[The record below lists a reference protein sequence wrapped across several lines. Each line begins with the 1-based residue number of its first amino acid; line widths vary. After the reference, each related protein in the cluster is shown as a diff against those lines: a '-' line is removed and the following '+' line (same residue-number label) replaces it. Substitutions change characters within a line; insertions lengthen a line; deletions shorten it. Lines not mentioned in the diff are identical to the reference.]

1 MTRLVGILRCDL
13 CHLNTCPAHSVAD
26 PKVIETG
33 CTESEALPIN
43 FWSVIKIMN
52 VKLFVFSIILMALPA
67 NVVRA
72 EKIIFAYPSPSTSF
86 LPLVVAQKKGF
97 FDPEN
102 LQPELVQIR
111 PAVAIPGLT
120 IGSVDYTTVL
130 GSTIAARMRG
140 VPLVIT
146 GVFADKPMDFLVG
159 SKGILAA
166 KDLKNK
172 VVGIS
177 AFGTATHFLTVR
189 VLKAIGLDPEKDLTL
204 RAVGDEGLRL
214 QALSTGLVQATLLGS
229 QGVIEG
235 EKAGLKVIVA
245 AADVI
250 ESLPFAGVT
259 TTTAK
264 LKENPQQIKR
274 VLRAGLHG
282 LRYVLDNKAGTV
294 DVIQSWY
301 RVERGIAAATYDL
314 ARKSYS
320 KNGEVSEKGIM
331 LSMEFARSSGK
342 FEKEPTPAEIIDF
355 TLLHEVKKE
364 IAW

>member
-1 MTRLVGILRCDL
+1 MSQWRRRFVWALV
-13 CHLNTCPAHSVAD
+13 SVGVLAFQIRA
-26 PKVIETG
+26 VY
-33 CTESEALPIN
+33 
-43 FWSVIKIMN
+43 
-52 VKLFVFSIILMALPA
+52 
-67 NVVRA
+67 A
-72 EKIIFAYPSPSTSF
+72 EKVIFAYPSPSTSF
-86 LPLVVAQKKGF
+86 LPLVVAHKKGF
-97 FDPEN
+97 FDVEN
-102 LQPELVQIR
+102 LQVELVQIR

-159 SKGILAA
+159 AKGIVSS
-166 KDLKNK
+166 KELKGRI
-172 VVGIS
+172 VGIS

-189 VLKAIGLDPEKDLTL
+189 VLRAVGLDPEKDVTL

-214 QALSTGLVQATLLGS
+214 QALGTGLVHASLLGS
-229 QGVIEG
+229 QGAIQG
-235 EKAGLKVIVA
+235 EKEGLNVIVA

-259 TTTAK
+259 TTMAK
-264 LKENPQQIKR
+264 LKGNPQQIKK
-274 VLRAGLHG
+274 VLRAGLKG
-282 LRYVLDNKAGTV
+282 LRYVQDNRPGTI

-301 RVERGIAAATYDL
+301 RVEREVAGATYDL

-320 KNGEVSEKGIM
+320 TNGEVSEKGVL

-342 FEKEPTPAEIIDF
+342 FEKETLPSEIVDF
-355 TLLHEVKKE
+355 SLLREVRKE
-364 IAW
+364 LAGQ

>member
-1 MTRLVGILRCDL
+1 MKILRTFLWACL
-13 CHLNTCPAHSVAD
+13 SIAAVNPA
-26 PKVIETG
+26 
-33 CTESEALPIN
+33 
-43 FWSVIKIMN
+43 
-52 VKLFVFSIILMALPA
+52 
-67 NVVRA
+67 RA

-97 FDPEN
+97 FEPEN

-120 IGSVDYTTVL
+120 IGSVDFTTVL

-140 VPLVIT
+140 VPLIIT

-159 SKGILAA
+159 SKGTLSA
-166 KDLKNK
+166 KELKNK
-172 VVGIS
+172 IVGIS

-189 VLKAIGLDPEKDLTL
+189 VLKAIGLDPEKDVTL

-214 QALSTGLVQATLLGS
+214 QALGTGLIQASLLGS

-245 AADVI
+245 LADVI

-259 TTTAK
+259 TTLVK
-264 LKENPQQIKR
+264 LRDNPQQIKR
-274 VLRAGLHG
+274 VLRAGLRG
-282 LRYVLDNKAGTV
+282 LRYTLDNKAGTV
-294 DVIQSWY
+294 DVIQNWY
-301 RVERGIAAATYDL
+301 RVDREIAAATYDL
-314 ARKSYS
+314 AWKSYS
-320 KNGEVSEKGIM
+320 RNGEVSEKGVL

-342 FEKEPTPAEIIDF
+342 FDKEPAPGEITDF
-355 TLLHEVKKE
+355 NLLHEVRKDL
-364 IAW
+364 AWP

>member
-1 MTRLVGILRCDL
+1 MSALRAYL
-13 CHLNTCPAHSVAD
+13 IALTISLWV
-26 PKVIETG
+26 
-33 CTESEALPIN
+33 SEAGL
-43 FWSVIKIMN
+43 
-52 VKLFVFSIILMALPA
+52 
-67 NVVRA
+67 VRA

-120 IGSVDYTTVL
+120 LGSVDYTTVL

-159 SKGILAA
+159 AKGIASS
-166 KDLKNK
+166 KDLKGK
-172 VVGIS
+172 IIGIS
-177 AFGTATHFLTVR
+177 ALGTATHFLTVR
-189 VLKAIGLDPEKDLTL
+189 VLKAVGLDPEKDVTL

-214 QALSTGLVQATLLGS
+214 QALSTGLVQASLLGS

-259 TTTAK
+259 TTLAK

-274 VLRAGLHG
+274 VLRAGLRG
-282 LRYVLDNKAGTV
+282 LRYVQDNKAGTV

-301 RVERGIAAATYDL
+301 RVEREIAASTYDL
-314 ARKSYS
+314 ARKSFS
-320 KNGEVSEKGIM
+320 ANGEVNEKGIL
-331 LSMEFARSSGK
+331 LSMEFARTSGK
-342 FEKEPTPAEIIDF
+342 FEKEISPLEIIDF
-355 TLLHEVKKE
+355 NLLREVKKE
-364 IAW
+364 LGWR

>member
-1 MTRLVGILRCDL
+1 MKNRSIQLV
-13 CHLNTCPAHSVAD
+13 
-26 PKVIETG
+26 
-33 CTESEALPIN
+33 ALMISLWA
-43 FWSVIKIMN
+43 FCSG
-52 VKLFVFSIILMALPA
+52 SA
-67 NVVRA
+67 RA

-120 IGSVDYTTVL
+120 LASVDYTTVL

-159 SKGILAA
+159 AKGIATP
-166 KDLKNK
+166 KDLKGK
-172 VVGIS
+172 IIGIS
-177 AFGTATHFLTVR
+177 ALGTATHFLTVR
-189 VLKAIGLDPEKDLTL
+189 VLKAVGLDPEKDVTL

-214 QALSTGLVQATLLGS
+214 QALVTGLVQASLLGS

-259 TTTAK
+259 TTLAK

-274 VLRAGLHG
+274 VLRAGLRG
-282 LRYVLDNKAGTV
+282 LRYVQDNKAGTV

-301 RVERGIAAATYDL
+301 RVEREIAASTYDL
-314 ARKSYS
+314 ARKSFS
-320 KNGEVSEKGIM
+320 ANGEVNDKGI
-331 LSMEFARSSGK
+331 LFSMEFARTTGK
-342 FEKEPTPAEIIDF
+342 FEKEISPSEIVDF
-355 TLLHEVKKE
+355 NLLREVKKE
-364 IAW
+364 LGWR

>member
-1 MTRLVGILRCDL
+1 MKTMYAKLVAILISL
-13 CHLNTCPAHSVAD
+13 FAAQVSIAH
-26 PKVIETG
+26 
-33 CTESEALPIN
+33 
-43 FWSVIKIMN
+43 
-52 VKLFVFSIILMALPA
+52 
-67 NVVRA
+67 A

-86 LPLVVAQKKGF
+86 LPLVAAQKKGF

-102 LQPELVQIR
+102 LQVELVQIR

-140 VPLVIT
+140 VPLIIT

-159 SKGILAA
+159 AKGIVSA
-166 KDLKNK
+166 KELKGRI
-172 VVGIS
+172 VGIS
-177 AFGTATHFLTVR
+177 ALGTATHFLTVK
-189 VLKAIGLDPEKDLTL
+189 VLRAVGLDPDKDVTL

-214 QALSTGLVQATLLGS
+214 QALGTGLVHASLLGS
-229 QGVIEG
+229 QGAIQG
-235 EKAGLKVIVA
+235 EKEGLKVIVA

-259 TTTAK
+259 TTMAK
-264 LKENPQQIKR
+264 LKGNPQQIKK
-274 VLRAGLHG
+274 VLRAGLKG
-282 LRYVLDNKAGTV
+282 LRYVQDNRPGTI

-301 RVERGIAAATYDL
+301 RVEREVAGATYDL

-320 KNGEVSEKGIM
+320 TNGEVSEKGVL

-342 FEKEPTPAEIIDF
+342 FEKETSPSEIVDF
-355 TLLHEVKKE
+355 NLLREIRKE
-364 IAW
+364 LAGQ

>member
-1 MTRLVGILRCDL
+1 MTNQSVQLIARIISLWAFCSGS
-13 CHLNTCPAHSVAD
+13 AH
-26 PKVIETG
+26 
-33 CTESEALPIN
+33 
-43 FWSVIKIMN
+43 
-52 VKLFVFSIILMALPA
+52 
-67 NVVRA
+67 A

-97 FDPEN
+97 FEPEN

-159 SKGILAA
+159 SKGIVTP
-166 KDLKNK
+166 KDLKGK
-172 VVGIS
+172 IIGIS
-177 AFGTATHFLTVR
+177 ALGTATHFLTVR
-189 VLKAIGLDPEKDLTL
+189 VLKAVGLDPEKDVTL

-214 QALSTGLVQATLLGS
+214 QALSTGLVQASLLGS

-245 AADVI
+245 AAEVI

-259 TTTAK
+259 TTLAK

-274 VLRAGLHG
+274 VLRAGLRG
-282 LRYVLDNKAGTV
+282 LRYVQDNKAGTV

-301 RVERGIAAATYDL
+301 RVEREIAAATYDL
-314 ARKSYS
+314 ARKSFS
-320 KNGEVSEKGIM
+320 ANGEVNDKGIL
-331 LSMEFARSSGK
+331 LSMEFARTSGK
-342 FEKEPTPAEIIDF
+342 FEKEISPSEIIDF
-355 TLLHEVKKE
+355 NLVREVKKE
-364 IAW
+364 LGWR

>member
-1 MTRLVGILRCDL
+1 MSALR
-13 CHLNTCPAHSVAD
+13 
-26 PKVIETG
+26 G
-33 CTESEALPIN
+33 CLFAL
-43 FWSVIKIMN
+43 
-52 VKLFVFSIILMALPA
+52 IISLWVCGPNSA
-67 NVVRA
+67 RA

-97 FDPEN
+97 FEPEN

-159 SKGILAA
+159 AKGIASP
-166 KDLKNK
+166 KDLKGK
-172 VVGIS
+172 IIGIS
-177 AFGTATHFLTVR
+177 ALGTATHFLTVR
-189 VLKAIGLDPEKDLTL
+189 VLKAVGLDPEKDVTL

-214 QALSTGLVQATLLGS
+214 QALSTGLVQASLLGS

-259 TTTAK
+259 TTLAK

-274 VLRAGLHG
+274 VLRAGLRG
-282 LRYVLDNKAGTV
+282 LRYVQDNKAGTV

-301 RVERGIAAATYDL
+301 RVEREIAASTYDL
-314 ARKSYS
+314 ARKSFS
-320 KNGEVSEKGIM
+320 ANGEVNEKGIL
-331 LSMEFARSSGK
+331 LSMEFARTSGK
-342 FEKEPTPAEIIDF
+342 FEKEISPSEIIDF
-355 TLLHEVKKE
+355 NLLREVKKE
-364 IAW
+364 LGWR

>member
-1 MTRLVGILRCDL
+1 MYAKLVAILISL
-13 CHLNTCPAHSVAD
+13 FAAQVSIAH
-26 PKVIETG
+26 
-33 CTESEALPIN
+33 
-43 FWSVIKIMN
+43 
-52 VKLFVFSIILMALPA
+52 
-67 NVVRA
+67 A

-102 LQPELVQIR
+102 LQVELVQIR

-140 VPLVIT
+140 VPLIIT

-159 SKGILAA
+159 AKGIVSA
-166 KDLKNK
+166 KELKGRI
-172 VVGIS
+172 VGIS
-177 AFGTATHFLTVR
+177 ALGTATHFLTVK
-189 VLKAIGLDPEKDLTL
+189 VLRAVGLDPDKDVTL

-214 QALSTGLVQATLLGS
+214 QALGTGLVHASLLGS
-229 QGVIEG
+229 QGAIQG
-235 EKAGLKVIVA
+235 EKEGLKVIVA

-259 TTTAK
+259 TTMAK
-264 LKENPQQIKR
+264 LKGNPQQIKK
-274 VLRAGLHG
+274 VLRAGLKG
-282 LRYVLDNKAGTV
+282 LRYVQDNRPGTI

-301 RVERGIAAATYDL
+301 RVEREVAGATYDL

-320 KNGEVSEKGIM
+320 TNGEVSEKGVL

-342 FEKEPTPAEIIDF
+342 FEKETSPSEIVDF
-355 TLLHEVKKE
+355 NLLREIRKE
-364 IAW
+364 LAGQ

>member
-1 MTRLVGILRCDL
+1 MSAFRRCL
-13 CHLNTCPAHSVAD
+13 F
-26 PKVIETG
+26 
-33 CTESEALPIN
+33 AL
-43 FWSVIKIMN
+43 
-52 VKLFVFSIILMALPA
+52 IISLWVCGPNSA
-67 NVVRA
+67 RA

-159 SKGILAA
+159 AKGIATP
-166 KDLKNK
+166 KDLKGK
-172 VVGIS
+172 IIGIS
-177 AFGTATHFLTVR
+177 ALGTATHFLTVR
-189 VLKAIGLDPEKDLTL
+189 VLKAVGLDPEKDVTL

-214 QALSTGLVQATLLGS
+214 QALSTGLVQASLLGS

-235 EKAGLKVIVA
+235 EKAGLKIIVA
-245 AADVI
+245 AAEVI

-259 TTTAK
+259 TTLVK

-274 VLRAGLHG
+274 VLRAGLRG
-282 LRYVLDNKAGTV
+282 LRYVQDNKAGTV

-301 RVERGIAAATYDL
+301 RVEREIAVSTYDL
-314 ARKSYS
+314 ARKSFS
-320 KNGEVSEKGIM
+320 ANGEVNDNGI
-331 LSMEFARSSGK
+331 LFSLEFARTSGK
-342 FEKEPTPAEIIDF
+342 FEREISPSEIIDF
-355 TLLHEVKKE
+355 NLLREVKKE
-364 IAW
+364 LGWH

>member
-1 MTRLVGILRCDL
+1 M
-13 CHLNTCPAHSVAD
+13 
-26 PKVIETG
+26 
-33 CTESEALPIN
+33 
-43 FWSVIKIMN
+43 
-52 VKLFVFSIILMALPA
+52 
-67 NVVRA
+67 
-72 EKIIFAYPSPSTSF
+72 
-86 LPLVVAQKKGF
+86 AQKKGF

-120 IGSVDYTTVL
+120 LGSVDYTTVL

-159 SKGILAA
+159 AKGIASP
-166 KDLKNK
+166 KDLKGK
-172 VVGIS
+172 IIGIS
-177 AFGTATHFLTVR
+177 ALGTATHFLTVR
-189 VLKAIGLDPEKDLTL
+189 VLKAVGLDPEKDVTL

-214 QALSTGLVQATLLGS
+214 QALSTGLVQASLLGS

-259 TTTAK
+259 TTLAK

-274 VLRAGLHG
+274 VLRAGLRG
-282 LRYVLDNKAGTV
+282 LRYVQDNKAGTV

-301 RVERGIAAATYDL
+301 RVEREIAASTYDL
-314 ARKSYS
+314 ARKSFS
-320 KNGEVSEKGIM
+320 ANGEVNEKGIL
-331 LSMEFARSSGK
+331 LSMEFARTSGK
-342 FEKEPTPAEIIDF
+342 FEKEISPSEIIDF
-355 TLLHEVKKE
+355 NLLREVKKE
-364 IAW
+364 LGWR

>member
-1 MTRLVGILRCDL
+1 MSALRAYL
-13 CHLNTCPAHSVAD
+13 
-26 PKVIETG
+26 I
-33 CTESEALPIN
+33 ALTISL
-43 FWSVIKIMN
+43 WVSDAG
-52 VKLFVFSIILMALPA
+52 L
-67 NVVRA
+67 VRA

-120 IGSVDYTTVL
+120 LGSVDYTTVL

-146 GVFADKPMDFLVG
+146 GVFADKPMDFLLG
-159 SKGILAA
+159 AKGIASP
-166 KDLKNK
+166 KDLKGK
-172 VVGIS
+172 IIGIS
-177 AFGTATHFLTVR
+177 ALGTATHFLTVR
-189 VLKAIGLDPEKDLTL
+189 VLKAVGLDPEKDVTL

-214 QALSTGLVQATLLGS
+214 QALSTGLVQASLLGS

-259 TTTAK
+259 TTLAK

-274 VLRAGLHG
+274 VLRAGLRG
-282 LRYVLDNKAGTV
+282 LRYVQDNKTGTV

-301 RVERGIAAATYDL
+301 RVEREIAASTYDL
-314 ARKSYS
+314 ARKSFS
-320 KNGEVSEKGIM
+320 ANGEVNEKGIL
-331 LSMEFARSSGK
+331 LSMEFARTSGK
-342 FEKEPTPAEIIDF
+342 FEKEISPLEIIDF
-355 TLLHEVKKE
+355 NLLREVKKE
-364 IAW
+364 LGWR

>member
-1 MTRLVGILRCDL
+1 
-13 CHLNTCPAHSVAD
+13 
-26 PKVIETG
+26 
-33 CTESEALPIN
+33 
-43 FWSVIKIMN
+43 
-52 VKLFVFSIILMALPA
+52 
-67 NVVRA
+67 
-72 EKIIFAYPSPSTSF
+72 

-120 IGSVDYTTVL
+120 IGSVDFTTVL

-159 SKGILAA
+159 SKGIASP
-166 KDLKNK
+166 KDLKGK
-172 VVGIS
+172 IIGIS
-177 AFGTATHFLTVR
+177 ALGTATHFLTVR
-189 VLKAIGLDPEKDLTL
+189 VLKAVGLDPEKDVTL
-204 RAVGDEGLRL
+204 RAVGDEGLRF
-214 QALSTGLVQATLLGS
+214 QALSTGLVQASLLGS

-259 TTTAK
+259 TTLAK

-274 VLRAGLHG
+274 VLRAGLRG
-282 LRYVLDNKAGTV
+282 LRYVQDNKAGTV

-301 RVERGIAAATYDL
+301 RVEREIAASTYDL
-314 ARKSYS
+314 ARKSFS
-320 KNGEVSEKGIM
+320 ANGEVNEKGIL
-331 LSMEFARSSGK
+331 LSMEFARTSGK
-342 FEKEPTPAEIIDF
+342 FEKEISPLEIIDF
-355 TLLHEVKKE
+355 NLLREVKKE
-364 IAW
+364 LGWR

>member
-1 MTRLVGILRCDL
+1 MSAPRTYLIALVISLWVSGNGL
-13 CHLNTCPAHSVAD
+13 A
-26 PKVIETG
+26 
-33 CTESEALPIN
+33 
-43 FWSVIKIMN
+43 
-52 VKLFVFSIILMALPA
+52 
-67 NVVRA
+67 RA

-86 LPLVVAQKKGF
+86 LPLVVAQKKSF

-120 IGSVDYTTVL
+120 LGSVDYTTVL

-159 SKGILAA
+159 AKGIASP
-166 KDLKNK
+166 KDLKGK
-172 VVGIS
+172 IIGIS
-177 AFGTATHFLTVR
+177 ALGTATHFLTVR
-189 VLKAIGLDPEKDLTL
+189 VLKAVGLDPEKDVTL

-214 QALSTGLVQATLLGS
+214 QALSTGLVQASLLGS

-259 TTTAK
+259 TTLAK

-274 VLRAGLHG
+274 VLRAGLRG
-282 LRYVLDNKAGTV
+282 LRYVQDNKAGTV

-301 RVERGIAAATYDL
+301 RVEREIAASTYDL
-314 ARKSYS
+314 ARKSFS
-320 KNGEVSEKGIM
+320 ANGEVNEKGIL
-331 LSMEFARSSGK
+331 LSMEFARTSGK
-342 FEKEPTPAEIIDF
+342 FEKEISPSEIIDF
-355 TLLHEVKKE
+355 SLLREVKKE
-364 IAW
+364 LVWR

>member
-1 MTRLVGILRCDL
+1 MSALRAYL
-13 CHLNTCPAHSVAD
+13 IALTISLWV
-26 PKVIETG
+26 
-33 CTESEALPIN
+33 SEAGL
-43 FWSVIKIMN
+43 
-52 VKLFVFSIILMALPA
+52 
-67 NVVRA
+67 VRA

-120 IGSVDYTTVL
+120 LGSVDYTTVL

-146 GVFADKPMDFLVG
+146 GVFADKPMDFLLG
-159 SKGILAA
+159 AKGIASP
-166 KDLKNK
+166 KDLKGK
-172 VVGIS
+172 IIGIS
-177 AFGTATHFLTVR
+177 ALGTATHFLTVR
-189 VLKAIGLDPEKDLTL
+189 VLKAVGLDPEKDVTL

-214 QALSTGLVQATLLGS
+214 QALSTGLVQASLLGS

-259 TTTAK
+259 TTLTK

-274 VLRAGLHG
+274 VLRAGLRG
-282 LRYVLDNKAGTV
+282 LRYVQDNKAGTV

-301 RVERGIAAATYDL
+301 RVEREIAASTYDL
-314 ARKSYS
+314 ARKSFS
-320 KNGEVSEKGIM
+320 ANGEVNEKGIL
-331 LSMEFARSSGK
+331 LSMEFARTSGK
-342 FEKEPTPAEIIDF
+342 FEKEISPLEIIDF
-355 TLLHEVKKE
+355 NLLREVKKE
-364 IAW
+364 LGWR

>member
-1 MTRLVGILRCDL
+1 MKTMRVKFVAIVISLFVARVGIV
-13 CHLNTCPAHSVAD
+13 H
-26 PKVIETG
+26 
-33 CTESEALPIN
+33 
-43 FWSVIKIMN
+43 
-52 VKLFVFSIILMALPA
+52 
-67 NVVRA
+67 A

-111 PAVAIPGLT
+111 PVVAIPGLT

-146 GVFADKPMDFLVG
+146 GVYADKPMDFLVG
-159 SKGILAA
+159 AKGIVSA
-166 KDLKNK
+166 KELRGRI
-172 VVGIS
+172 VGIS

-189 VLKAIGLDPEKDLTL
+189 VLRAVGLDPDKDVTL

-214 QALSTGLVQATLLGS
+214 QALGTGLVHASLLGS
-229 QGVIEG
+229 QGAIQG
-235 EKAGLKVIVA
+235 EKEGLKVIVA

-259 TTTAK
+259 TTVAK
-264 LKENPQQIKR
+264 LKGNPQQIKK
-274 VLRAGLHG
+274 VLRAGLKG
-282 LRYVLDNKAGTV
+282 LRYVHDNRPGTIE
-294 DVIQSWY
+294 VIQSWY
-301 RVERGIAAATYDL
+301 RVEREVAGATYDL

-320 KNGEVSEKGIM
+320 ANGEVSEKGIL

-342 FEKEPTPAEIIDF
+342 FEKETSPSEIVDF
-355 TLLHEVKKE
+355 SLLREVRKE
-364 IAW
+364 LAGQ

>member
-1 MTRLVGILRCDL
+1 MKTMYTKLVAILVSLLALRVGIV
-13 CHLNTCPAHSVAD
+13 H
-26 PKVIETG
+26 
-33 CTESEALPIN
+33 
-43 FWSVIKIMN
+43 
-52 VKLFVFSIILMALPA
+52 
-67 NVVRA
+67 A

-86 LPLVVAQKKGF
+86 LPLIVAQKKGF
-97 FDPEN
+97 FDAEN

-159 SKGILAA
+159 AKGIISA
-166 KDLKNK
+166 KELKGRI
-172 VVGIS
+172 VGIS
-177 AFGTATHFLTVR
+177 ALGTATHFLTVK
-189 VLKAIGLDPEKDLTL
+189 VLRAVGLDPDKDVTL

-214 QALSTGLVQATLLGS
+214 QALGTGLVHASLLGS
-229 QGVIEG
+229 QGAIQG
-235 EKAGLKVIVA
+235 EKEGLKVIVA

-259 TTTAK
+259 TTMTK
-264 LKENPQQIKR
+264 LKGNPQQIKK
-274 VLRAGLHG
+274 VLRAGLKG
-282 LRYVLDNKAGTV
+282 LRYVQDNRPGTI

-301 RVERGIAAATYDL
+301 RVEREVAGATYDL

-320 KNGEVSEKGIM
+320 TNGEVSEKGVL

-342 FEKEPTPAEIIDF
+342 FEKETAPSEIVDF
-355 TLLHEVKKE
+355 NLLREVRKE
-364 IAW
+364 LAGQ

>member
-1 MTRLVGILRCDL
+1 MSALRTYL
-13 CHLNTCPAHSVAD
+13 IALTISLWV
-26 PKVIETG
+26 
-33 CTESEALPIN
+33 SEAGL
-43 FWSVIKIMN
+43 
-52 VKLFVFSIILMALPA
+52 
-67 NVVRA
+67 VRA

-97 FDPEN
+97 FEPEN

-159 SKGILAA
+159 AKGIGTP
-166 KDLKNK
+166 KDLKGK
-172 VVGIS
+172 IIGIS
-177 AFGTATHFLTVR
+177 ALGTATHFLTVR
-189 VLKAIGLDPEKDLTL
+189 VLKAVGLDPEKDVTL

-214 QALSTGLVQATLLGS
+214 QALSTGLVQASLLGS

-259 TTTAK
+259 TTLVK
-264 LKENPQQIKR
+264 LKDNPQQIKR
-274 VLRAGLHG
+274 VLRATLRG
-282 LRYVLDNKAGTV
+282 LRYVQDNKAGTV

-301 RVERGIAAATYDL
+301 RVEREIAAATFDL
-314 ARKSYS
+314 ARKSFS
-320 KNGEVSEKGIM
+320 ANGEVNDKGIL
-331 LSMEFARSSGK
+331 LSMEFARTSGK
-342 FEKEPTPAEIIDF
+342 FEKEISPSEITDF
-355 TLLHEVKKE
+355 NLLREVKKD
-364 IAW
+364 IGWR

>member
-1 MTRLVGILRCDL
+1 MSAPRTY
-13 CHLNTCPAHSVAD
+13 
-26 PKVIETG
+26 
-33 CTESEALPIN
+33 
-43 FWSVIKIMN
+43 
-52 VKLFVFSIILMALPA
+52 LMALVISLWVSGNGLA
-67 NVVRA
+67 RA

-97 FDPEN
+97 FEPEN

-120 IGSVDYTTVL
+120 LGSVDYTTVL

-159 SKGILAA
+159 SKGIASP
-166 KDLKNK
+166 KDLKGK
-172 VVGIS
+172 IIGIS
-177 AFGTATHFLTVR
+177 ALGTATHFVTVR
-189 VLKAIGLDPEKDLTL
+189 VLKAVGLDPEKDVTL

-214 QALSTGLVQATLLGS
+214 QALSTGLVQASLLGS

-259 TTTAK
+259 TTLAK

-274 VLRAGLHG
+274 VLRAGLRG
-282 LRYVLDNKAGTV
+282 LRYVQDNKAGTV

-301 RVERGIAAATYDL
+301 RVEREIAASTYDL
-314 ARKSYS
+314 ARKSFS
-320 KNGEVSEKGIM
+320 ANGEVNEKGIL
-331 LSMEFARSSGK
+331 LSMEFARTSGK
-342 FEKEPTPAEIIDF
+342 FEKEISPLEIIDF
-355 TLLHEVKKE
+355 NLLREVKKE
-364 IAW
+364 LVWR

>member
-1 MTRLVGILRCDL
+1 MSAPRTY
-13 CHLNTCPAHSVAD
+13 
-26 PKVIETG
+26 
-33 CTESEALPIN
+33 
-43 FWSVIKIMN
+43 
-52 VKLFVFSIILMALPA
+52 LMAL
-67 NVVRA
+67 VVSLWVSGNGLARA

-97 FDPEN
+97 FEPEN

-120 IGSVDYTTVL
+120 LGSVDYTTVL

-159 SKGILAA
+159 SKGIATP
-166 KDLKNK
+166 KDLKGK
-172 VVGIS
+172 IIGIS
-177 AFGTATHFLTVR
+177 ALGTATHFLTVR
-189 VLKAIGLDPEKDLTL
+189 VLKAVGLDPEKDVTL

-214 QALSTGLVQATLLGS
+214 QALSTGLVQASLLGS

-259 TTTAK
+259 TTLAK

-274 VLRAGLHG
+274 VLRAGLRG
-282 LRYVLDNKAGTV
+282 LRYVQDNKAGTV

-301 RVERGIAAATYDL
+301 RVEREIAASTYDL
-314 ARKSYS
+314 ARKSFS
-320 KNGEVSEKGIM
+320 ANGEINEKGIL
-331 LSMEFARSSGK
+331 LSMEFARTSGK
-342 FEKEPTPAEIIDF
+342 FEKEISPLEIIDF
-355 TLLHEVKKE
+355 NLLREVKKE
-364 IAW
+364 LGWR

>member
-1 MTRLVGILRCDL
+1 MSALRAFL
-13 CHLNTCPAHSVAD
+13 
-26 PKVIETG
+26 I
-33 CTESEALPIN
+33 ALTISL
-43 FWSVIKIMN
+43 WVSGAG
-52 VKLFVFSIILMALPA
+52 LA
-67 NVVRA
+67 RA

-120 IGSVDYTTVL
+120 LGSVDYTTVL

-159 SKGILAA
+159 SKGIASP
-166 KDLKNK
+166 KDLKGK
-172 VVGIS
+172 IIGIS
-177 AFGTATHFLTVR
+177 ALGTATHFLTVR
-189 VLKAIGLDPEKDLTL
+189 VLKAVGLDPEKDVTL

-214 QALSTGLVQATLLGS
+214 QALSTGLVQASLLGS

-259 TTTAK
+259 TTLAK

-274 VLRAGLHG
+274 VLRAGLRG
-282 LRYVLDNKAGTV
+282 LRYVQDNKAGTV

-301 RVERGIAAATYDL
+301 RVEREIAASTYDL
-314 ARKSYS
+314 ARKSFS
-320 KNGEVSEKGIM
+320 ANGEVNEKGIL
-331 LSMEFARSSGK
+331 LSMEFARTSGK
-342 FEKEPTPAEIIDF
+342 FEKEISPLEIIDF
-355 TLLHEVKKE
+355 NLLREVKKE
-364 IAW
+364 LGWR